1 MNALTWIATASLVLV
16 AATAAFAGGIGDV
29 KVTTDR
35 SIDCSSLAAIAHD
48 LYRDCKSDEEKAVAT
63 WYFVRRLH
71 FHWPHIPTW
80 DSIDLINSYGFALC
94 GYQSNMYCQI
104 AAAGG
109 LKVRTMHPTS
119 HVIAEAWY
127 DDAWHMFDCQVG
139 WFARNRKGAVAS
151 VEELKADP
159 TLVTDAIKEGRASAP
174 YFQCRDNPASG
185 TNYAATARLGG
196 SPRPIDKRLVIN
208 LRRGESIVRHWANE
222 GKSWYKPGET
232 NWTQPRHSCTGQT
245 IDAND
250 PVNWPYWK
258 PYAQVA
264 RTDGDKVIYGVK
276 RTYGNGRAVY
286 EPDLAG
292 AFADGLAPDGL
303 QGVAGKGAGGGG
315 PNLHPAK
322 AAEAAT
328 ATFTIDLPYVGV
340 DAWLDLEGVRKT
352 EQDQLAVYT
361 KRPSQPWKKVW
372 TPAGTGKIQAEKI
385 PLKDAA
391 WFGHGFQ
398 VKFEMTAAAAAG
410 DVGIDRF
417 KVTSVFM
424 NNIYSLPYLMPGE
437 NTIRLTAA
445 EGADLSANA
454 LTLEYAWQE
463 QGKDKTFTQRI
474 TRLPFEHKL
483 TVAGKDLPR
492 MKYVKLSVA
501 P

>member
-1 MNALTWIATASLVLV
+1 MNAFPWIAAASLVLV
-16 AATAAFAGGIGDV
+16 AAASAAAGVGDV

-35 SIDCSSLAAIAHD
+35 SIDCSSMATIARD
-48 LYRDCKSDEEKAVAT
+48 LYRDCKTDEQKAIAT

-109 LKVRTMHPTS
+109 LKARTMHPHH
-119 HVIAEAWY
+119 HVIAEAFY
-127 DDAWHMFDCQVG
+127 DGAWHMFDCQVG

-151 VEELKADP
+151 VAELKADP

-174 YFQCRDNPASG
+174 YFQCRDNPTSG
-185 TNYAATARLGG
+185 TNYAATARTGG
-196 SPRPIDKRLVIN
+196 PRKPPDRRLVIH
-208 LRRGESIVRHWANE
+208 LRRGESIARNWSNE
-222 GKSWYKPGET
+222 GKSWHRPNET
-232 NWTQPRHSCTGQT
+232 KWTEPRHSCTAQV

-258 PYAQVA
+258 PYA
-264 RTDGDKVIYGVK
+264 RTRRNAGGKVVYGIK
-276 RTYGNGRAVY
+276 RYYGNGRMVY
-286 EPDLAG
+286 EPDLTTA
-292 AFADGLAPDGL
+292 AFTDGLAPDGL
-303 QGVAGKGAGGGG
+303 QGVVATHHGGAG
-315 PNLHPAK
+315 PNLRPAK
-322 AAEAAT
+322 AGQAASV
-328 ATFTIDLPYVGV
+328 TFTIDLPYVGV
-340 DAWLDLEGVRKT
+340 DAWLDLSAVRKT
-352 EQDQLAVYT
+352 EKDQLAVYT
-361 KRPSQPWKKVW
+361 KRKGKGWKKVW
-372 TPAGTGKIQAEKI
+372 SPAGAGTIQAEKI

-398 VKFEMTAAAAAG
+398 VKFEMTAAASPA

-424 NNIYSLPYLMPGE
+424 NNFYSLPYFMPGA
-437 NTIRLTAA
+437 NTVRVTAVD
-445 EGADLSANA
+445 GADLKANA

-463 QGKDKTFTQRI
+463 EGKDKTFTQRI
-474 TRLPFEHKL
+474 TRLPFEHTL